1 MICFEWWALEMI
13 ILFSGLLGVDQL
25 DSNIILISVS
35 QLKFM
40 VSIGISEAL
49 STLGNFIGVNQ
60 V

>member
-25 DSNIILISVS
+25 DSNVILISVS

-49 STLGNFIGVNQ
+49 LTLGNFIGVNQ

>member
-25 DSNIILISVS
+25 DSNVILISVS

>member
-49 STLGNFIGVNQ
+49 LTLGNFIGVNQ